1 MLRATTYFEQLG
13 ETTRMMGTSQRK
25 VTSKGSM
32 TRLLNNLSSLQMKPI
47 MIWKLITIIKLQSII
62 VVLRKKDPYTQHR
75 RRGKRIHLLREIN
88 PSSVRLNR
96 RKMNLIILKT
106 TIIPTLKK
114 ERRLLDSMIQAS
126 INTMVRLIQLS

>member
-1 MLRATTYFEQLG
+1 MLQATTSSEQLG

-47 MIWKLITIIKLQSII
+47 MIWKLITTIKLQSII

-106 TIIPTLKK
+106 TIIPTQKK

>member
-1 MLRATTYFEQLG
+1 MLQATTSSEQLG

-47 MIWKLITIIKLQSII
+47 MIWKLITTIKLQSII
-62 VVLRKKDPYTQHR
+62 VVLRKKDPFTHHL

-106 TIIPTLKK
+106 TIILTQKK